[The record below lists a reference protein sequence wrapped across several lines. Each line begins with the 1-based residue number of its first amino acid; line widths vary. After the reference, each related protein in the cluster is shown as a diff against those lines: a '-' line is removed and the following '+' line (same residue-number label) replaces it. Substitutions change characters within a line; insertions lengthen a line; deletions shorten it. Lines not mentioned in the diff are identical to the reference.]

1 MAYARVL
8 AAALLCY
15 AALGAVLRALP
26 GHLTDLGAGP
36 VAIGIAVGA
45 PAITGLVAR
54 PGGGRLA
61 DRVGPRVVLPVGAA
75 IMTAGVAPALDDSVL
90 AQVASRLLVGI
101 GEGLMMSA
109 A

>member
-1 MAYARVL
+1 MAYGRVL

-36 VAIGIAVGA
+36 LAIGIAVGA
-45 PAITGLVAR
+45 PAITGLIAR

-61 DRVGPRVVLPVGAA
+61 DRIGPRAVLPAGAA
-75 IMTAGVAPALDDSVL
+75 IMAAGVVPALHDGVA
-90 AQVASRLLVGI
+90 AQLG
-101 GEGLMMSA
+101 
-109 A
+109 